1 MHFQKEEE
9 KEEVATVFPLSAGQ
23 LEEASHYQPL
33 SVQVR
38 VAEEEEEEEV
48 ISSFTFAHEPQH
60 FPALSLS
67 LTDRALS
74 YSLSFRLSLSLSLFY
89 PLYSRG

>member
-38 VAEEEEEEEV
+38 VAEEEEEEEEV

-60 FPALSLS
+60 FPLSL
-67 LTDRALS
+67 LQTEH
-74 YSLSFRLSLSLSLFY
+74 FRIHYLFVSLFH
-89 PLYSRG
+89 PLSRG